1 MRLQTAASTGVISL
15 LTLLCNPVSAHPQ
28 VGLEHA
34 ASHHAHLATR
44 DIRTEV
50 APKNDD
56 GERHDELKAP
66 KGSKLTSLTVADGV
80 EIAAFWSEDPKNDEA
95 KHAYIMIH
103 GRQRDGDAYWTTMN
117 NILQSAIDAEYPG
130 ADDDAIVVA
139 PQFFSKKLNSG
150 QYSDSEM
157 AWEDVNGWQA
167 GDPAIHPEGTKLTSF
182 DALDAIVEEFM
193 DEDKY
198 PSMQN
203 ITVVGH
209 GGGAQL
215 NVRYAVVAKTPSKG
229 NAHIRYIHGD
239 PSSAAYFTR
248 NRAQSI
254 SSGEKL
260 PDREDCEYYNHWR
273 YGFHQFSGT
282 ADGLKTAEE
291 YFKQYITRDVVS
303 IVGYEDTDN
312 SGDQLCMALM
322 QGGSK
327 RRDRNLIWW
336 QYVNTLAR
344 TNEDLTGFPATFDD
358 MPDWSYLSNNQ
369 ISMRLS
375 VVEGAG
381 HDAEDVFSS
390 KEGRG
395 ALFSTDVPMGWRP
408 EA

>member
-1 MRLQTAASTGVISL
+1 M
-15 LTLLCNPVSAHPQ
+15 
-28 VGLEHA
+28 
-34 ASHHAHLATR
+34 
-44 DIRTEV
+44 
-50 APKNDD
+50 
-56 GERHDELKAP
+56 
-66 KGSKLTSLTVADGV
+66 

-139 PQFFSKKLNSG
+139 PQFFSKRLNSG

-167 GDPAIHPEGTKLTSF
+167 GDPATHPEGTKLTSF

-215 NVRYAVVAKTPSKG
+215 NVRYAVVAKTPSRG

-239 PSSAAYFTR
+239 PSTAAYFTR

-273 YGFHQFSGT
+273 YGFHEFSGT

-291 YFKQYITRDVVS
+291 YFQQYITRDVVS
-303 IVGYEDTDN
+303 IVGYEDTDD

-395 ALFSTDVPMGWRP
+395 ALFSADVPIGWRP

>member
-1 MRLQTAASTGVISL
+1 MRLQTAASTGVLSL
-15 LTLLCNPVSAHPQ
+15 LTLLSNQVSAHPQ

-34 ASHHAHLATR
+34 ATHHAHLAAR
-44 DIRTEV
+44 DIRTHV

-56 GERHDELKAP
+56 GERHGELKAP

-139 PQFFSKKLNSG
+139 PQFFSKRLNSG

-167 GDPAIHPEGTKLTSF
+167 GDPATHPEGTKLTSF

-215 NVRYAVVAKTPSKG
+215 NVRYAVVAKTPSRG

-239 PSSAAYFTR
+239 PSTAAYFTR

-273 YGFHQFSGT
+273 YGFHEFSGT

-291 YFKQYITRDVVS
+291 YFQQYITRDVVS
-303 IVGYEDTDN
+303 IVGYEDTDD

-395 ALFSTDVPMGWRP
+395 ALFSADVPIGWRP

>member
-1 MRLQTAASTGVISL
+1 MRLQTAASTGVLSL
-15 LTLLCNPVSAHPQ
+15 LTLLGNSVSAHPQ
-28 VGLEHA
+28 VGLEHVA
-34 ASHHAHLATR
+34 THHAHLAER
-44 DIRTEV
+44 DIRTEI
-50 APKNDD
+50 APKNND

-117 NILQSAIDAEYPG
+117 NILQSALDAEYPG

-150 QYSDSEM
+150 QYSDTEM

-209 GGGAQL
+209 GGGGQL

-254 SSGEKL
+254 STGEKL

-273 YGFHQFSGT
+273 YGFHQFTGT

-291 YFKQYITRDVVS
+291 YFQQYITRDVVS
-303 IVGYEDTDN
+303 IVGYEDTDA

-327 RRDRNLIWW
+327 RRDRNLVWW
-336 QYVNTLAR
+336 QYINTLAR
-344 TNEDLTGFPATFDD
+344 TAEDLTGFPATFDD
-358 MPDWSYLSNNQ
+358 MPDWSHLSNNQ
-369 ISMRLS
+369 VSLRLS

-390 KEGRG
+390 KEGRA
-395 ALFSTDVPMGWRP
+395 ALFSPDVPTGWRP

>member
-1 MRLQTAASTGVISL
+1 MRLQTAASTGVLSL
-15 LTLLCNPVSAHPQ
+15 LTLFSNPVSAHPQ

-34 ASHHAHLATR
+34 TSHHPHVVAR
-44 DIRTEV
+44 DIRTHV
-50 APKNDD
+50 APKNHD

-117 NILQSAIDAEYPG
+117 NILQAAIDADTPG

-139 PQFFSKKLNSG
+139 PQFFSKKLNAG

-157 AWEDVNGWQA
+157 AWEDVNAWQA
-167 GDPAIHPEGTKLTSF
+167 GDPASHPEGTKLTSF

-273 YGFHQFSGT
+273 YGFHEFGGT

-303 IVGYEDTDN
+303 IVGYEDTEA

-395 ALFSTDVPMGWRP
+395 ALFSADVPIGWRP

>member
-1 MRLQTAASTGVISL
+1 MRLQTAASTGVVSL
-15 LTLLCNPVSAHPQ
+15 LTLLSSPVSAHPQ

-34 ASHHAHLATR
+34 ASHHAHVAER
-44 DIRTEV
+44 DIRTQV
-50 APKNDD
+50 APDNNE

-66 KGSKLTSLTVADGV
+66 KGSKLTTLPVGDGV
-80 EIAAFWSEDPKNDEA
+80 EIAAFWSEDAKNDEA
-95 KHAYIMIH
+95 KHAFIMIH
-103 GRQRDGDAYWTTMN
+103 GKMRDGDGYWTTMN
-117 NILQSAIDAEYPG
+117 DILKSATDANYPG
-130 ADDDAIVVA
+130 ADDEAIVVA
-139 PQFFSKKLNSG
+139 PQFFSKKYNSG
-150 QYSDSEM
+150 QYADDVM
-157 AWEDVNGWQA
+157 AWDDVNGWQA

-182 DALDAIVEEFM
+182 DALDALVEEFM

-198 PSMQN
+198 PNMKN

-215 NVRYAVVAKTPSKG
+215 NVRYAAVAKTPSKG

-260 PDREDCEYYNHWR
+260 PDRDHCEYYNHWR
-273 YGFHQFSGT
+273 YGFDQFNGT
-282 ADGLKTAEE
+282 ADGLKTAKE
-291 YFKQYITRDVVS
+291 YFQQYISRDVVS
-303 IVGYEDTDN
+303 IVGYEDTDS

-327 RRDRNLIWW
+327 RRDRNLVWW
-336 QYVNTLAR
+336 QYINTLAR
-344 TNEDLTGFPATFDD
+344 TNEDVTGFPATFDD
-358 MPDWSYLSNNQ
+358 MPDWSDVSNNE

-381 HDAEDVFSS
+381 HDAEAVFSS
-390 KEGRG
+390 KEGRA
-395 ALFSTDVPMGWRP
+395 ALFAADVPTGWRP
-408 EA
+408 DA